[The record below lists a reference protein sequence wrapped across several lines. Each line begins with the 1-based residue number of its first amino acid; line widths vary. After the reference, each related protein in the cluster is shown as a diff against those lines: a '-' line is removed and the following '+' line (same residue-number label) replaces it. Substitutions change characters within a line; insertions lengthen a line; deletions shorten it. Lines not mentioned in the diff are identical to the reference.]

1 VASSGESD
9 VDVDVDDIDDV
20 EEEEEEEDA
29 ASVRRDGDESG
40 DECVR
45 FRDIAQEERDQ
56 KKWANLNRCVKVDL
70 FRFLSLFLFS
80 LCGGGGGLNAEA
92 QCATRERVKKRI
104 FFSFFFHHF
113 FLTL

>member
-9 VDVDVDDIDDV
+9 VDVVDVVDVDVDV
-20 EEEEEEEDA
+20 EEEEEEEEDA

-70 FRFLSLFLFS
+70 CFVFLSLCSWCFLS
-80 LCGGGGGLNAEA
+80 MWL
-92 QCATRERVKKRI
+92 VD
-104 FFSFFFHHF
+104 
-113 FLTL
+113 

>member
-9 VDVDVDDIDDV
+9 VDVVVDDIDDV
-20 EEEEEEEDA
+20 EEEEEEEEEDA

-56 KKWANLNRCVKVDL
+56 KRKWANLNRCVKVDL
-70 FRFLSLFLFS
+70 CFVFLSLCSWCFLS
-80 LCGGGGGLNAEA
+80 MWW
-92 QCATRERVKKRI
+92 
-104 FFSFFFHHF
+104 
-113 FLTL
+113 